1 VLVWICAL
9 DGDLEPVTVAVEDMA
24 LGTVVTVQAAGPK
37 NKLDARVS
45 APWSGSRVSRG
56 SVVGFDV

>member
-1 VLVWICAL
+1 MLVWICAL
-9 DGDLEPVTVAVEDMA
+9 DGAIWSPVTVAVEDMA

-45 APWSGSRVSRG
+45 AP
-56 SVVGFDV
+56 VVWFTV